1 MGKQMKYADRRGAV
15 AAVIVGSEERE
26 QGLVTIKDLKLGAR
40 LAADISDNRQW
51 REEQPAQQTVARDAW
66 IAAVKEVSGG
76 DRS

>member
-1 MGKQMKYADRRGAV
+1 
-15 AAVIVGSEERE
+15 VIVGSEERE